1 MTLTDSNLRYLLAIH
16 RLAKQNTD
24 VSPLA
29 LAQAMGVTKPSVT
42 SILTSLMK
50 QGVIVRRRY
59 GKIYITAMTLTDSNL
74 RYLLAIHR
82 LAKQNTDVSPLALAQ
97 AMGVTKPSV
106 TSILTSLMKQG
117 VIVRRRY
124 GKIYI
129 TDRGVLYARYYDDLV
144 ETILQHFPLAD
155 MGFTPD
161 ECRNAAIA
169 MAVALPAKEIDE
181 KCKTLYD
188 NENS

>member
-42 SILTSLMK
+42 
-50 QGVIVRRRY
+50 
-59 GKIYITAMTLTDSNL
+59 N
-74 RYLLAIHR
+74 
-82 LAKQNTDVSPLALAQ
+82 
-97 AMGVTKPSV
+97 
-106 TSILTSLMKQG
+106 ILTSLMKQG

-129 TDRGVLYARYYDDLV
+129 TDRGVLYARYYDGLV

-155 MGFTPD
+155 MGFTPE

-181 KCKTLYD
+181 KCEALYD
-188 NENS
+188 NENK

>member
-29 LAQAMGVTKPSVT
+29 LAQAMG
-42 SILTSLMK
+42 
-50 QGVIVRRRY
+50 
-59 GKIYITAMTLTDSNL
+59 
-74 RYLLAIHR
+74 
-82 LAKQNTDVSPLALAQ
+82 
-97 AMGVTKPSV
+97 V

-155 MGFTPD
+155 MGFTPE

-169 MAVALPAKEIDE
+169 MAVSLPAKEIDE

-188 NENS
+188 NENK

>member
-16 RLAKQNTD
+16 HLAKQNTE
-24 VSPLA
+24 
-29 LAQAMGVTKPSVT
+29 
-42 SILTSLMK
+42 
-50 QGVIVRRRY
+50 
-59 GKIYITAMTLTDSNL
+59 
-74 RYLLAIHR
+74 
-82 LAKQNTDVSPLALAQ
+82 VSPLALAQ

-144 ETILQHFPLAD
+144 EKILQHFPLAD
-155 MGFTPD
+155 MGFTPE
-161 ECRNAAIA
+161 ECLNAAIA
-169 MAVALPAKEIDE
+169 MAVSLPAKEVDE
-181 KCKTLYD
+181 KCANLYD
-188 NENS
+188 KEGASE